1 MKLLLFILFLTITSF
16 AYCQKI
22 DSIQNKI
29 ETKKYSGEKLIDYI
43 ETSPVFPGGE
53 DSLFYCIE
61 SKLNYEILNYS
72 TESNEKLIVQFV
84 IDTIGKIELNPAYL
98 SENRTA
104 FRHSLIENEIFR
116 VLKTLPRFYPATLA
130 GKKIRSKFR
139 LLIRIPYS
147 NFKCRRFAASES
159 IPIQIDVPADFKFG
173 NGKTKLERVTEFIQ
187 SHLKYPIEEAESSI
201 SGRIYVKCI
210 VESNGE
216 LREFKII
223 QSLGPFCDREAV
235 KAIQQMPK
243 WAPALKDGKPVRS
256 EIVIPVLFKLE

>member
-1 MKLLLFILFLTITSF
+1 MKPLLFILFLTITSF
-16 AYCQKI
+16 VYCQKI

-29 ETKKYSGEKLIDYI
+29 ETKKYSDEKLIDYI
-43 ETSPVFPGGE
+43 ETSPVFPEGE

-61 SKLNYEILNYS
+61 SKLNYKIMNYS

-84 IDTIGKIELNPAYL
+84 IDTVGNVEANPVYLNA
-98 SENRTA
+98 NRNA
-104 FRHSLIENEIFR
+104 FKNSLIENEIFR
-116 VLKTLPRFYPATLA
+116 VLKTLPQFYPATLE

-147 NFKCRRFAASES
+147 NFKCRKFAASES
-159 IPIQIDVPADFKFG
+159 MPIQIDVPADFKFG
-173 NGKTKLERVTEFIQ
+173 NGKTKLERITQFIQ
-187 SHLKYPIEEAESSI
+187 SHLKYPIEEAEASI

-210 VESNGE
+210 VEPNGE

-243 WAPALKDGKPVRS
+243 WVPALKDGKSVRS